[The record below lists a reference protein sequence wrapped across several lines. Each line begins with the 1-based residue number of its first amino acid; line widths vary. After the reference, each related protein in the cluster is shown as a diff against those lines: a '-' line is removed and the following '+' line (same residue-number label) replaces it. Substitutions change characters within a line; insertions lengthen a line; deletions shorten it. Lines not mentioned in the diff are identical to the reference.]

1 MDRLSRIDM
10 LIKLLENEPDDIFLN
25 YVLGIE
31 FVAEIDL
38 MDAEKQFKKVITIDK
53 SYVPAYYQLGKLFES
68 QLKKEEA
75 LVYFNEGLAFAKEQK
90 NNKTVNEFEEAIYLL
105 ED

>member
-10 LIKLLENEPDDIFLN
+10 LIKLLEKEPEDIFLN

-31 FVAEIDL
+31 LVAEIDL
-38 MDAEKQFKKVITIDK
+38 SGAETQFKKVIAIENN
-53 SYVPAYYQLGKLFES
+53 YIPAYYQLGKLFES
-68 QLKKEEA
+68 QLKKDEA
-75 LVYFNEGLAFAKEQK
+75 LRFYQQGLVFAKEK
-90 NNKTVNEFEEAIYLL
+90 KDHKTVNEFEEAIFLL